1 MKGKVT
7 ISVIAMAFLVGIGLK
22 LSTVVAEDAVSEEKV
37 DPVVEVEK
45 VEEGE
50 DFKLFWDTPTIPR
63 PEELVEEKPP
73 LTQEEYDD
81 LIRRLPK
88 GARLVGD
95 IKVMPGVVKDPLR
108 EIPESSI
115 YE

>member
-1 MKGKVT
+1 MKRKVT

-22 LSTVVAEDAVSEEKV
+22 LSTVVAEDAASEGKV
-37 DPVVEVEK
+37 DPVADVEK

-50 DFKLFWDTPTIPR
+50 DFKLFWDTPATPGAEGVA
-63 PEELVEEKPP
+63 EENPP

-95 IKVMPGVVKDPLR
+95 IKVMPGVVKDPTK
-108 EIPESSI
+108 ETPMPD
-115 YE
+115 